1 MSTFLRTFYEYFCQN
16 IAVHLKS
23 KVGKVGTV
31 NIPLSLFTLSLNI
44 KFISVGGHQ
53 LSIYQS
59 IKLKL
64 KFNKVVL
71 SINLPINNVS
81 SAS

>member
-59 IKLKL
+59 IKLK
-64 KFNKVVL
+64 FNKVVL

>member
-44 KFISVGGHQ
+44 KHAITTALHLPNQSVC
-53 LSIYQS
+53 
-59 IKLKL
+59 
-64 KFNKVVL
+64 
-71 SINLPINNVS
+71 
-81 SAS
+81 

>member
-16 IAVHLKS
+16 IAVHLKLAMLELFTS
-23 KVGKVGTV
+23 
-31 NIPLSLFTLSLNI
+31 PSQHLLSLFTLSLNI

-59 IKLKL
+59 IKLK
-64 KFNKVVL
+64 FNKVVL